1 MIKVIF
7 LDLGKVIIDFDPA
20 IPLAQLT
27 HYSDLPMPK
36 IKELISKTDV
46 LSNFDMG
53 MFSEKD
59 FYTAMVR
66 DLKLDISKEDFNN
79 LWNSLF
85 LPVPLLSETLLV
97 DLTHYY
103 PVFLLS
109 NTNEIHF
116 KFIWQHYP
124 IVRHIENHLLSYELK
139 KMKPNQSIYQIAI
152 SRSGVLPK
160 EIFFADDRI
169 ENVEGA
175 KTAGINATLF
185 ESESQLKIAMRQAGI
200 MID

>member
-7 LDLGKVIIDFDPA
+7 LDLGKVIIDYDPS
-20 IPLAQLT
+20 IPLAQLRK
-27 HYSDLPMPK
+27 YSILPIPK
-36 IKELISKTDV
+36 IKEILSKTDV

-53 MFSEKD
+53 TFSGKD
-59 FYTAMVR
+59 FYTAMGR
-66 DLKLDISKEDFNN
+66 DLKLDISKEDFKN

-85 LPVPLLSETLLV
+85 LPVPLLSETLLEN
-97 DLTHYY
+97 LTRDY

-116 KFIWQHYP
+116 DFIWQHYP
-124 IVRHIENHLLSYELK
+124 VVWHIENHLLSYQLR
-139 KMKPNQSIYQIAI
+139 KMKPDPSIYQIAI
-152 SRSGVLPK
+152 SRSGVLPE

-175 KTAGINATLF
+175 LSAGIQATLF
-185 ESESQLKIAMRQAGI
+185 ESERQLTLALSLAGI
-200 MID
+200 RIN

>member
-7 LDLGKVIIDFDPA
+7 LDLGKVIIDYDPA

-27 HYSDLPMPK
+27 QYSELPMAK
-36 IKELISKTDV
+36 IKEILSKTDV
-46 LSNFDMG
+46 LLNFELG
-53 MFSEKD
+53 IFSGKD
-59 FYTAMVR
+59 FYTAMGR
-66 DLKLDISKEDFNN
+66 DLKLDISKEDFQD

-97 DLTHYY
+97 NLTRDY

-116 KFIWQHYP
+116 EFIWHHYP
-124 IVRHIENHLLSYELK
+124 IVRHIENHLLSYQLQK
-139 KMKPNQSIYQIAI
+139 IKPNQSIYQIAI
-152 SRSGVLPK
+152 ARSGVLPK
-160 EIFFADDRI
+160 EIFFVDDKI

-175 KTAGINATLF
+175 ITAGINATLF
-185 ESESQLKIAMRQAGI
+185 ESENQLKLAMRQAGI
-200 MID
+200 RID